1 VRRRRELPV
10 GEDLP
15 YAQDGLRPIDGDLC
29 CLSAGFALFPTTERR
44 AGGVRWRKRF
54 EGEIL

>member
-1 VRRRRELPV
+1 LPV